1 MSTSSGQSSSSSS
14 ASTSTS
20 ASSERAPDVLPSFA
34 FRVQVEGVDVAA
46 FTTVSGL
53 SFTRKVEEQ
62 REGGANDS
70 TFWKPGQMQFGK
82 VTLERGMAFSNVM
95 WDWFIAGA
103 ADGKVTLKDVTVHQ
117 FVPYAKTAAR
127 EFHLLGCMATSW
139 TGPTFSAAG
148 NDVTIEKLELAFRRF
163 EVKAPASGGT

>member
-1 MSTSSGQSSSSSS
+1 MSTSPSQNGAQP
-14 ASTSTS
+14 A
-20 ASSERAPDVLPSFA
+20 AAAERIPDPLPSFA
-34 FRVQVEGVDVAA
+34 FRVQIDGVDVAA

-53 SFTRKVEEQ
+53 SLTRKVEEQ

-70 TFWKPGQMQFGK
+70 TFWKPGPMQFGK
-82 VTLERGMAFSNVM
+82 VTLERGMALNNLM

-117 FVPYAKTAAR
+117 FAPYAKTAVR

-139 TGPTFSAAG
+139 TGPTFSANG

-163 EVKAPASGGT
+163 EVQPPAGGGA